1 MTFPGGLLDASAVA
15 RLLAQM
21 SGGANLPQGGM
32 QPTPPWNPNA
42 NPVQAQMQG
51 LLSQNLSQN
60 PVQGAAPQGRSTS
73 PGGDPQHEHRKG
85 IRGGLLHAMGAD
97 RISPELASLLT
108 PDQQK
113 RVKPGLLRT
122 LYGYAA
128 EGRGP
133 EGVARS
139 RAAELL
145 GLQDTKAKRDLTVQ
159 QKQMMGQVQDIAST
173 MEPQAAAEFVGR
185 MATTFQ
191 LPEFEAIAQS
201 AERLRPPQSQQLRAN
216 AKLTVL
222 GEDGNYYAIQQDPMG
237 NEVPGS
243 RVRVP
248 KPTAGIT
255 YQKGVGPDG
264 KEVYYAL
271 PTSEAGDS
279 KNPIRPRE
287 TGVEVAT
294 PEKGDPQTIRLVEN
308 ERSLA
313 YNDAVQSWEG
323 LVDAQGKI
331 KDPPGHLDRLFTRS
345 EKTNALA
352 TPEGQA
358 YMNNVRKLIRSW
370 VVLVEGK
377 RMSDADARVNELQR
391 SFSFGDKSLVVEGKK
406 QTLQN
411 MKASIEAIRKGAP
424 AEAPKG
430 TPTTINGKTF
440 YIP

>member
-1 MTFPGGLLDASAVA
+1 MTVPYGLLDQSAVA
-15 RLLAQM
+15 RLLQQM
-21 SGGANLPQGGM
+21 QGPSNNVPQAPQMGGLMSPQLPQ
-32 QPTPPWNPNA
+32 PVPFNPNA
-42 NPVQAQMQG
+42 
-51 LLSQNLSQN
+51 
-60 PVQGAAPQGRSTS
+60 GRSTS
-73 PGGDPQHEHRKG
+73 PGGDPTHAHRS
-85 IRGGLLHAMGAD
+85 GLLGKVRHLLGGD
-97 RISPELASLLT
+97 QISPEVAGLLT

-113 RVKPGLLRT
+113 RLLNKGLLSQFI
-122 LYGYAA
+122 
-128 EGRGP
+128 EGG
-133 EGVARS
+133 EEKMALKMVGLAD
-139 RAAELL
+139 L
-145 GLQDTKAKRDLTVQ
+145 GEKRKLTAQ
-159 QKQMMGQVQDIAST
+159 QKQMMGQIQDIAAT
-173 MEPQAAAEFVGR
+173 MDPQQAAEFVGR

-201 AERLRPPQSQQLRAN
+201 AERLRPPQAQQLRAN

-222 GEDGNYYAIQQDPMG
+222 GDDGNYYAIQQDPMG

-248 KPTAGIT
+248 KPTSGIT

-271 PTSEAGDS
+271 PTSETGDS
-279 KNPIRPRE
+279 KAPIRPRE
-287 TGVEVAT
+287 TGVEVAA
-294 PEKGDPQTIRLVEN
+294 PARGDPQTIRLVEN

-424 AEAPKG
+424 AEVPKG